1 MPRITITLS
10 DQQHDLF
17 RALSKYTGR
26 PMSGWI
32 SELLEASTPVLERT
46 AAIFQRLYEQQQLQN
61 TKIQNEMQQ
70 AQDALEPLAAQALNQ
85 FDLFLAGLDTENRAE
100 KGRGVHD
107 EDERSEGSTPHT
119 NRGDTPPQVKP
130 LETPSRKASSGVKT
144 TKKNKT
150 PAELKS

>member
-1 MPRITITLS
+1 
-10 DQQHDLF
+10 
-17 RALSKYTGR
+17 
-26 PMSGWI
+26 MSGWI
-32 SELLEASTPVLERT
+32 SELLDASTPVLERT

-85 FDLFLAGLDTENRAE
+85 FDLFLAGLDPENRAE
-100 KGRGVHD
+100 QGQGACD
-107 EDERSEGSTPHT
+107 ANERSEGTTPHT
-119 NRGDTPPQVKP
+119 NRGDTPPLVKP
-130 LETPSRKASSGVKT
+130 LETPSRKAYSGVKT